1 MVPVIGCN
9 LHPASL
15 QTARVS
21 STRLTVRAVCRL
33 YHLRRSRS
41 DTHKFYL
48 PLCWLYLHYAC
59 VFFTT
64 DSCSG
69 RCWPMTLL
77 SSRRRRH
84 HDDVVV
90 AAVAAVVAAAVNVYG
105 LPMPVLITSMSV
117 VTPAGS
123 GHVWPCMYN
132 RRSPCSVMNLHSSGQ
147 RSASTYET
155 IIVYCSRILASAA
168 RAILPSTVRNLG
180 LSVAFLLSTIAR

>member
-1 MVPVIGCN
+1 
-9 LHPASL
+9 
-15 QTARVS
+15 
-21 STRLTVRAVCRL
+21 
-33 YHLRRSRS
+33 
-41 DTHKFYL
+41 
-48 PLCWLYLHYAC
+48 
-59 VFFTT
+59 
-64 DSCSG
+64 
-69 RCWPMTLL
+69 MTLL

-84 HDDVVV
+84 HDDVV
-90 AAVAAVVAAAVNVYG
+90 VAAVVAAAVNVYG

-132 RRSPCSVMNLHSSGQ
+132 RRSRCSVMNLHSSGQ

-180 LSVAFLLSTIAR
+180 CRLPSSYPRLRGNPLRQEVLSRRTLRKKNALMMIRPGDRLDG